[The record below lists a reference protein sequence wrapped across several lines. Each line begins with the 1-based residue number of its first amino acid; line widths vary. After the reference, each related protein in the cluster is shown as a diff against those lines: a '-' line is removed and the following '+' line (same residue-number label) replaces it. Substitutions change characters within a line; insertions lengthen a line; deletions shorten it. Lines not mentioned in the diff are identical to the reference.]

1 MTSTEE
7 MGWDGA
13 LAFKGE
19 WGLGR
24 QSQEAVA
31 RQPPAILALF
41 IPGLGLHF
49 QGQALHF
56 LSPVLTLL

>member
-1 MTSTEE
+1 MASTEE
-7 MGWDGA
+7 TGWDGA

-31 RQPPAILALF
+31 RTEY
-41 IPGLGLHF
+41 
-49 QGQALHF
+49 
-56 LSPVLTLL
+56 LSPLRERSWELRSWALGGI